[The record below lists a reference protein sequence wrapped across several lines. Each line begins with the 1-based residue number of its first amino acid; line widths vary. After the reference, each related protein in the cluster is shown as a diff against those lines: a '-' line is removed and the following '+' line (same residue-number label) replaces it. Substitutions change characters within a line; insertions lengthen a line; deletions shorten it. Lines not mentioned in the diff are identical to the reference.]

1 MKKLIAVLSMSFVA
15 VIVSAD
21 IAIDFKNN
29 GGLVTE
35 VGSGGSSYVDQ
46 VLVQLIWTATTP
58 DQLAGIG
65 GALGE
70 GEFLLNT
77 LVTTSGFA
85 GTWTD
90 QPQGILDYADSVVG
104 DVDINDGYFFVRMF
118 DNTATGLGDFYLQ
131 QGQQGSP
138 LTEYDSG
145 LIATIYDTNGELGGL
160 DLDAQ
165 SNQVIP
171 EPAVAALLGIFGG
184 GLLVAR
190 RLFPGQS

>member
-1 MKKLIAVLSMSFVA
+1 MKILGTILASSLVIATA
-15 VIVSAD
+15 SAD
-21 IAIDFKNN
+21 LAVDFLNDA
-29 GGLVTE
+29 GTVTE
-35 VGSGGSSYVDQ
+35 AGSSGGTFVDQ
-46 VLVQLIWTATTP
+46 VLVQLIWTASTP
-58 DQLAGIG
+58 TQQAGLG
-65 GALGE
+65 GALGA
-70 GEFLLNT
+70 GEVLLHS
-77 LVTTSGFA
+77 LVTTSTYA
-85 GTWTD
+85 GTWSD
-90 QPQGILDYADSVVG
+90 QPQGILEYADSDVG

-165 SNQVIP
+165 GNQVIP

-184 GLLVAR
+184 GMLVSR
-190 RLFPGQS
+190 RLFSKKS